1 MEEEGLEKRAE
12 HETRAEHI
20 LNESRHEGKNDWGMP
35 NPTEVN
41 GNFISSFM
49 ELGLH
54 TKMAILL
61 DRNKDRHPLS
71 AWERCMGMPLSR

>member
-1 MEEEGLEKRAE
+1 MEVEGLEKKAE
-12 HETRAEHI
+12 CETRAEHM
-20 LNESRHEGKNDWGMP
+20 LNECRHEGKNNWGMP

-54 TKMAILL
+54 TQIKILL
-61 DRNKDRHPLS
+61 DRNKDRHPLP
-71 AWERCMGMPLSR
+71 AWEPCMGMPLLR